1 MASEVNPRDLQIQSY
16 QYELPEERVA
26 KYPLDNRDASRL
38 LIYRDGLISER
49 TYRYLADEIPSG
61 AFMVF
66 NDTKVIE
73 ARLIFHKPTGGQIE
87 IFCLEP
93 LDAEPSRAMMQE
105 GSASWKCMVGGAGK
119 WKQGKLIKEWPG
131 GKLFAEKEGV
141 VPDGYRIRFSW
152 APENLHFAEVLHQ
165 AGLIPLPPYLHRE
178 VSELDAQ
185 RYQTVY
191 ARYEGSVAAPTAGLH
206 FTPEVLESLKDKGVQ
221 TDFVTLHV
229 GAGTFKPVK
238 SERMEDHVMH
248 AEWIDVSRA
257 FIEKL
262 HQALRTGAP
271 VIAVGTT
278 ALRTLES
285 LYWLGVKVMQGGEP
299 IGLDQWE
306 VYEILPQEV
315 DPVIALEH
323 LVNWLEKKGSEQLMS
338 RTQLLIAPGYRLRM
352 ARALVT
358 NFHQPGSTLLLLVA
372 ALVGEDWKLIYD
384 YAMKE
389 GFRFLSYGDGSLL
402 WAK

>member
-1 MASEVNPRDLQIQSY
+1 MASEVNPRDIQIQSFLY
-16 QYELPEERVA
+16 DLPDERVA

-38 LIYRDGLISER
+38 LIYRDGRISESI
-49 TYRYLADEIPSG
+49 YRNLADQIPSG

-93 LDAEPSRAMMQE
+93 LDTEPTRAMMQE
-105 GSASWKCMVGGAGK
+105 GSASWKCLVGGAGK
-119 WKQGKLIKEWPG
+119 WKQGNLIKEWPG
-131 GKLFAEKEGV
+131 GKLFAEKEGA
-141 VPDGYRIRFSW
+141 VPDGYRIRFTW
-152 APENLHFAEVLHQ
+152 VPEHFHFAEVLHQ
-165 AGLIPLPPYLHRE
+165 AGLIPLPPYLHRS

-191 ARYEGSVAAPTAGLH
+191 ARFEGSVAAPTAGLH
-206 FTPEVLESLKDKGVQ
+206 FTPEVLESLRVKGVQ

-248 AEWIDVSRA
+248 AEWTRVSLR
-257 FIEKL
+257 FIQSLRK
-262 HQALRTGAP
+262 ALQVGSP

-299 IGLDQWE
+299 TGLDQWE
-306 VYEILPQEV
+306 VYETLRQDIA
-315 DPVIALEH
+315 PVIALEH
-323 LVNWLEKKGSEQLMS
+323 LVKWLAKQGDEQLMS
-338 RTQLLIAPGYRLRM
+338 RTQLLIAPGYQLRM

-372 ALVGEDWKLIYD
+372 ALVGGDWKQIYD
-384 YAMKE
+384 YAMKG